1 MSEYDAID
9 AMIERAAREE
19 QDDIDRAA
27 GQFILDAID
36 DQRQRRGTAEHP
48 LLEAINQAH
57 QAKASEA
64 EADKE

>member
-9 AMIERAAREE
+9 AMVERMVREE
-19 QDDIDRAA
+19 QDEIDRAA

-48 LLEAINQAH
+48 LLEAINRAH
-57 QAKASEA
+57 LAKI